1 MQGKLLY
8 RVITN
13 NLFIEIFIIAIF
25 QMKEST
31 KMHIAVQINQA
42 LLFLHTATPKMI
54 HLDVKPSN
62 ILVSGK
68 REYNGLLCLLVM
80 PTFCVFYR

>member
-1 MQGKLLY
+1 M
-8 RVITN
+8 
-13 NLFIEIFIIAIF
+13 IF

-31 KMHIAVQINQA
+31 KMHIAVQISQA
-42 LLFLHTATPKMI
+42 LLFLHTATPTMI

-68 REYNGLLCLLVM
+68 REYNGLLFLLVM
-80 PTFCVFYR
+80 PTFCVFYRLSSHHTIPISEILGCQR